1 MTDASI
7 AQSETPHS
15 SEHPSAATVERL
27 LQVNRDFYAAISA
40 PFHQTRGSIAEGMV
54 RALELLYGAGA
65 RDKRQGARGE
75 GQGSDVNPGI
85 LSESSKSLD
94 PRPSSLLPS
103 PSSLKVLDAGC
114 GNGRFARALA
124 EYLPSLDYV
133 GLDANADLLAN
144 AKWQIEDLPNVR
156 GHFLEADLTA
166 VLPPLPFEKF
176 DLVASLA
183 VLHHMPSRA
192 LRQRIVDRLAQVTRR
207 DGYLLISTWQFM
219 ESERLAARVQPWE
232 EVGLTAADAEP
243 GDALLPWDQGVHA
256 LRYVHLIDETEIAE
270 LAAGA
275 QMEVIHTFRA
285 DGKGGNLSLYT
296 ILRHAS

>member
-7 AQSETPHS
+7 AQPQTTTPS
-15 SEHPSAATVERL
+15 DHPSAATVQRL

-54 RALELLYGAGA
+54 RALNELYPNKDEGREPRA
-65 RDKRQGARGE
+65 K
-75 GQGSDVNPGI
+75 GQGEETLVLD
-85 LSESSKSLD
+85 SETA
-94 PRPSSLLPS
+94 S
-103 PSSLKVLDAGC
+103 PHGPWPLALRVLDAGC

-144 AKWQIEDLPNVR
+144 AQWQIEDLPNVR
-156 GHFLEADLTA
+156 GTFLEADLTA
-166 VLPPLPFEKF
+166 DLPSLPFEKF

-183 VLHHMPSRA
+183 VLHHMPGRA
-192 LRQRIVDRLAQVTRR
+192 LRQRIVDRLAEVTRS
-207 DGYLLISTWQFM
+207 DGRLLLSTWQFLD
-219 ESERLAARVQPWE
+219 SERLAARQQPWAD
-232 EVGLTAADAEP
+232 VGLSDADVEP

-256 LRYVHLIDETEIAE
+256 LRYVHLIDEAEIAD
-270 LAAGA
+270 LAARAG
-275 QMEVIHTFRA
+275 MKVIHTFRA
-285 DGKGGNLSLYT
+285 DGKTGNLSLYA